1 MTRTITVKGIGSI
14 SAKPDYITLS
24 LSIDAKDMDYEKAMC
39 QAVFGKI
46 GMQKKVSKSA

>member
-24 LSIDAKDMDYEKAMC
+24 LSIDAKDMDYEKAMF
-39 QAVFGKI
+39 QAADRI
-46 GMQKKVSKSA
+46 VSLKEAI